1 MKCYKHDVEME
12 PAFIDYEYR
21 GVVVKGVE
29 VLRCPECGEEVIG
42 VEEYAKIRRRLEGII
57 KPLKLRRKVSAAGKR
72 PAIYLPEDVVKAAH
86 IKIGDEVDIYME
98 DDKIVIAPIQP
109 EGGAGKD

>member
-1 MKCYKHDVEME
+1 LKCYKHDVEMK
-12 PAFIDYEYR
+12 PAIVDYAYR
-21 GVVVKGVE
+21 GVVVKGVQA
-29 VLRCPECGEEVIG
+29 LRCPECGEEVIG
-42 VEEYAKIRRRLEGII
+42 VEEYAQIKKRIEGII

-98 DDKIVIAPIQP
+98 DDKIIISPIAN
-109 EGGAGKD
+109 ER